1 MVSMSEENRVTE
13 RFYFDLT
20 DGYTAWN
27 DGEGIEA
34 PSLDHALAQ
43 ALVALKEMRQNGE
56 VDQLGEGW
64 QMIVRDDAGVVRQT
78 FVIHVRQTFLIH

>member
-1 MVSMSEENRVTE
+1 MVSMREENRVTE
-13 RFYFDLT
+13 RFYFDVT

-78 FVIHVRQTFLIH
+78 FVIHVRQTFVIH

>member
-1 MVSMSEENRVTE
+1 MREENRVTE
-13 RFYFDLT
+13 RFYFDVT

-56 VDQLGEGW
+56 VDQLGEDW
-64 QMIVRDDAGVVRQT
+64 QMSVRDEAGVVRQT
-78 FVIHVRQTFLIH
+78 FVIH